1 MACEED
7 ARHPISRRTRRILA
21 SAVAA
26 ALVSIALT
34 LSGHASAGAGPRV
47 LFQSTGSSG
56 GDTLYSMEQDGTDVQ
71 PLALQVPGSAI
82 SPDWSPDGRQIA
94 FALAVAVGDAQSIWT
109 ANADGSN
116 AKELF
121 HCAGAC
127 LGTDYPAWSPDGK
140 SIAFTYLNAKPAP
153 TTGPPS
159 GDSIRV
165 INLATNGVR
174 VVARSTLP
182 TLIDLARWSPDG
194 KRLVVERDRFA
205 DGDETGSRIEILR
218 VRDGKTKPITS
229 FSRFGFHPDWAR
241 NGLITFDT
249 YDLLAYGDNAPG
261 GSNLFTIRPDGTHL
275 RQLTHF
281 KRGEDRVSAATF
293 TPDGARILFTY
304 QIGASR
310 KAGVIAS
317 QGGPPT
323 VIATAYTGP
332 ITHPR
337 LSPGT

>member
-1 MACEED
+1 MPCEED
-7 ARHPISRRTRRILA
+7 AQHPISRRPRRILA

-26 ALVSIALT
+26 ALVAIALT

-47 LFQSTGSSG
+47 LFQSISSSG

-71 PLALQVPGSAI
+71 PLALRVPGSAI
-82 SPDWSPDGRQIA
+82 SPDWSPDGRRVA
-94 FALAVAVGDAQSIWT
+94 FAVAVGDAQSIWT

-140 SIAFTYLNAKPAP
+140 SIAFTYFNAKPAP
-153 TTGPPS
+153 TFEPPS

-165 INLATNGVR
+165 INLATNSVR

-194 KRLVVERDRFA
+194 KRLTVERTRFD
-205 DGDETGSRIEILR
+205 DGQETGSRIEIIR
-218 VRDGKTKPITS
+218 VRDGKAKPITS
-229 FSRFGFHPDWAR
+229 FSRFSSHPDLSR
-241 NGLITFDT
+241 EGLITFDT
-249 YDLLAYGDNAPG
+249 YDLLAYRDEAPG
-261 GSNLFTIRPDGTHL
+261 ASNLFTIRPDGTHL

-304 QIGASR
+304 QTGASR

-323 VIATAYTGP
+323 VIATDYSGP
-332 ITHPR
+332 ITHP
-337 LSPGT
+337 